1 MKQFFDILNYPF
13 IHTDHVSVSLY
24 SLIFISLVFLAI
36 HLFVRTVK
44 FLLTTLTSTNDDF
57 DSAKIYTVIKLLK
70 YFLFVIA
77 VVLILD
83 NVGVNI
89 NALLIGSA
97 AFLAAIGLGLQSIFQ
112 DMVSGLII
120 FFEGIMHKGD
130 ILEVDDMVVE
140 VEEINL
146 RTSKV
151 KNRDGNYIMIPN
163 SKLTTNNVVNW
174 SHQNILSRFYVD
186 IGVAYGSDTALV
198 KSILIDCA
206 KNHEMTINHK
216 GYEVWFE
223 DFGDSALQFRL
234 LFWARKSW
242 TSETIRSEIRFSI
255 DAEFRKNNISIPF
268 PQRVWHN
275 APSTQQKV

>member
-1 MKQFFDILNYPF
+1 MKKLLEILNHPF

-24 SLIFISLVFLAI
+24 SLIFILIIFLAI
-36 HLFVRTVK
+36 HLFVRSVK
-44 FLLTTLTSTNDDF
+44 FILNRLTSKNDDF
-57 DSAKIYTVIKLLK
+57 DSSKIYTIVKLLR
-70 YFLFVIA
+70 YFLFIIA
-77 VVLILD
+77 AVLILD

-112 DMVSGLII
+112 DMISGLVI
-120 FFEGIMHKGD
+120 FFEGIIHKGD
-130 ILEVDDMVVE
+130 ILELDDMVVQ

-151 KNRDGNYIMIPN
+151 KNRDGNYVLIPN

-174 SHQNILSRFYVD
+174 SHQNILSRFHINV
-186 IGVAYGSDTALV
+186 GVAYGSDTELV
-198 KSILIDCA
+198 KSILIQCA
-206 KNHEMTINHK
+206 KNHELTIKHK
-216 GYEVWFE
+216 GFNVWFE
-223 DFGDSALQFRL
+223 GFGDSALEFRL

-242 TSETIRSEIRFSI
+242 TSETIQSEIRFSI
-255 DAEFRKNNISIPF
+255 DKAFRENNVTIPF

-275 APSTQQKV
+275 TPAK